1 MLTRNN
7 LIECCPHAG
16 NHGDNEGVAHAEVA
30 HAFRHAGAGP
40 VVVKSLK
47 PFRFFRREESEL
59 HCCRVLDNV
68 GAAV

>member
-30 HAFRHAGAGP
+30 HTFGHTGAGP
-40 VVVKSLK
+40 IVIEALEA
-47 PFRFFRREESEL
+47 FRFFRREDAKL
-59 HCCRVLDNV
+59 LGRWVLDNV
-68 GAAV
+68 CAAV